1 MNFLFLKDLF
11 GVFKFLEGVYE
22 RVRRLLVPPKAYS
35 WQTLIY
41 LSIFSWFASSLAV
54 GYVKDIISFFGWLFL
69 IAGTSWYTTDD
80 PLRIPGTFMPV
91 GAVVTGFL
99 VSVFA
104 FGQGEDVITP
114 RTIVL
119 WPTISALITAI
130 PEFFEGSGTDVQ
142 TQIPKPEIRQRLIVM
157 VASCMILSCWI
168 QFYFVMDNWLREYP
182 SLQADNF
189 KQSTFVIRTESPDKI
204 PANGV
209 VILDKLQPLVEEQIA
224 GRPWSQVERWLDNA
238 NLQVGNLGRRVIEKN
253 LAKYEEKDLWLVQ
266 ARKDNNNSPN
276 NYTLDLLSIWTGPS
290 SNPRG
295 FYLKKSCQ
303 VDPIAARAN
312 SSIANVSKPDKA
324 TVAEIKCD
332 RVSKFIAGSPPAQ
345 Q

>member
-1 MNFLFLKDLF
+1 MNFLIFKDLF
-11 GVFKFLEGVYE
+11 GAFAFLEGVYE
-22 RVRRLLVPPKAYS
+22 RIRRLIVPPKAYS

-91 GAVVTGFL
+91 GAVLTGFL

-104 FGQGEDVITP
+104 FGREEDVITP

-119 WPTISALITAI
+119 WPTISAIITAI

-142 TQIPKPEIRQRLIVM
+142 TQIPKPEIRQRVIVL

-168 QFYFVMDNWLREYP
+168 QFYFVMDNWLKEYP
-182 SLQADNF
+182 SLLADNF
-189 KQSTFVIRTESPDKI
+189 RNSTFVVSRQSQTKI

-209 VILDKLQPLVEEQIA
+209 VILDNLQPLVEEQIA
-224 GRPWSQVERWLDNA
+224 GRPWSQVERWLIDA
-238 NLQVGNLGRRVIEKN
+238 DQQVGNLGRRVVEKN
-253 LAKYEEKDLWLVQ
+253 LAKFDEKELWLVKP
-266 ARKDNNNSPN
+266 RVVNTKSG
-276 NYTLDLLSIWTGPS
+276 YILDLLSIWTGPS

-295 FYLKKSCQ
+295 FYLKKSCR
-303 VDPIAARAN
+303 VEPVAAPTN
-312 SSIANVSKPDKA
+312 SSIANVTSKDNKI
-324 TVAEIKCD
+324 TVAEVSCD
-332 RVSKFIAGSPPAQ
+332 RISKFIAGSPPAQ

>member
-11 GVFKFLEGVYE
+11 GVFKFLEDVYA

-54 GYVKDIISFFGWLFL
+54 GYVRDIISFFGWLFL

-80 PLRIPGTFMPV
+80 PLRIPGTFMPI
-91 GAVVTGFL
+91 GAVLTGFL

-168 QFYFVMDNWLREYP
+168 QFYFVMDNWLTQYP

-209 VILDKLQPLVEEQIA
+209 VILDKLQPLVEEQVA
-224 GRPWSQVERWLDNA
+224 ERPWSEVERWLINA
-238 NLQVGNLGRRVIEKN
+238 DQQVGNLGKRVIERN
-253 LAKYEEKDLWLVQ
+253 LAKYEEKELWVV
-266 ARKDNNNSPN
+266 RPHVVNTKSG
-276 NYTLDLLSIWTGPS
+276 YTLDLLSIWTGPS

-295 FYLKKSCQ
+295 FYVKKSCR
-303 VDPIAARAN
+303 VNPIAAPTN

-324 TVAEIKCD
+324 TVAEIDCD

>member
-11 GVFKFLEGVYE
+11 GVFKFLEDIYG
-22 RVRRLLVPPKAYS
+22 RIRRLLVPPKAYS

-54 GYVKDIISFFGWLFL
+54 GYVRDIISFFGWLFL

-91 GAVVTGFL
+91 GAVLTGFL

-142 TQIPKPEIRQRLIVM
+142 TQIPKPEIRQKLIVM

-168 QFYFVMDNWLREYP
+168 QFYFVMDNWLTQYP
-182 SLQADNF
+182 SLQANDF
-189 KQSTFVIRTESPDKI
+189 KKSTFVIRTESPDKI
-204 PANGV
+204 PTNGV
-209 VILDKLQPLVEEQIA
+209 LIINKLQPLVEEQVG
-224 GRPWSQVERWLDNA
+224 GRPWSEVERWLINA
-238 NLQVGNLGRRVIEKN
+238 DQQVGNLGRRVIERN
-253 LAKYEEKDLWLVQ
+253 LAKYEEKELWVV
-266 ARKDNNNSPN
+266 RPRVVNTKSG
-276 NYTLDLLSIWTGPS
+276 YTLDLLSIWTGPS

-295 FYLKKSCQ
+295 FYVKKSCK
-303 VDPIAARAN
+303 VEPVAAPTN
-312 SSIANVSKPDKA
+312 SNIANVSKPDKA
-324 TVAEIKCD
+324 TVAEIDCD
-332 RVSKFIAGSPPAQ
+332 RVPKFIAGSPPAQ